1 MFIIKQLYITFKK
14 TIVVHYDLYRP
25 YICYRLKLQI
35 VLFLCYHDSF
45 FFFFSD
51 RKLPLKE
58 ENGKEALNPENIEIK
73 VANDIIQSKEDDSK
87 A

>member
-1 MFIIKQLYITFKK
+1 MYTVDLNSSLCIIY
-14 TIVVHYDLYRP
+14 
-25 YICYRLKLQI
+25 
-35 VLFLCYHDSF
+35 VLPWFLSS
-45 FFFFSD
+45 SD

-58 ENGKEALNPENIEIK
+58 ENGKEALNAENIEIK

>member
-1 MFIIKQLYITFKK
+1 MIPL
-14 TIVVHYDLYRP
+14 
-25 YICYRLKLQI
+25 
-35 VLFLCYHDSF
+35 F

-58 ENGKEALNPENIEIK
+58 ENGKEALNPETIEIK

>member
-1 MFIIKQLYITFKK
+1 MICIKHTYVI
-14 TIVVHYDLYRP
+14 DWN
-25 YICYRLKLQI
+25 YRLFDFCITMIPL
-35 VLFLCYHDSF
+35 
-45 FFFFSD
+45 FSD

-58 ENGKEALNPENIEIK
+58 ENGKEALNPETIEIK